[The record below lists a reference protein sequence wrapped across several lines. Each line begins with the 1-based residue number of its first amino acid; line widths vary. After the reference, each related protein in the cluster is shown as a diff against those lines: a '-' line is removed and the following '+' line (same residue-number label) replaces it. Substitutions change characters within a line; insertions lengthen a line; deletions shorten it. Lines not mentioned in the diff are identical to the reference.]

1 MKVNAH
7 VSTIASQRIRMGK
20 IRGLDKARMDG
31 KTGRGQMIGRRSMG
45 SNYISSQR
53 LTSKRNNKID
63 KRKRNKNFR
72 GENRVGTRSSPTRK
86 DQLQKYGIKT
96 HPQGLN
102 LQIDV
107 KTRWNSMLAMLRTF
121 CSFKRKFEKP

>member
-7 VSTIASQRIRMGK
+7 VSTIPSRRITMGM
-20 IRGLDKARMDG
+20 IRGLGRAGMNG

-45 SNYISSQR
+45 SDYISSQQ

-72 GENRVGTRSSPTRK
+72 GENRVGTRPT
-86 DQLQKYGIKT
+86 
-96 HPQGLN
+96 
-102 LQIDV
+102 
-107 KTRWNSMLAMLRTF
+107 
-121 CSFKRKFEKP
+121 

>member
-1 MKVNAH
+1 MKVNAY
-7 VSTIASQRIRMGK
+7 VLTIMSWHIRMGK
-20 IRGLDKARMDG
+20 IRGLGRAGMDG

-72 GENRVGTRSSPTRK
+72 GENRVGTRRSPTK
-86 DQLQKYGIKT
+86 NDQLQKYCVET
-96 HPQGLN
+96 FPQGLN
-102 LQIDV
+102 L
-107 KTRWNSMLAMLRTF
+107 
-121 CSFKRKFEKP
+121 

>member
-7 VSTIASQRIRMGK
+7 VSTIASRRIRMGK
-20 IRGLDKARMDG
+20 IRGLGRAGMDG

-53 LTSKRNNKID
+53 LTSKRNNKIY

-72 GENRVGTRSSPTRK
+72 GENRVGTRPTWN
-86 DQLQKYGIKT
+86 DQLQKYGIET

-102 LQIDV
+102 LLDDINIGV
-107 KTRWNSMLAMLRTF
+107 LKGY
-121 CSFKRKFEKP
+121 